1 MKLPLRT
8 KLTAW
13 YTAVLVVAFAGFAWI
28 ADYGFQHSIETTVN
42 DSSRADV
49 ASIREVLLRTVPKG
63 PAEVADELNEVAG
76 LWTGGALLE
85 VSDAQGQL
93 IFQSPAFQH
102 PDRPI
107 PEAVESEVRFG
118 TANLEVTEYR
128 IASQIIAAGGQH
140 FRVRA
145 AVPTEPFDQ
154 ALDRFRIILK
164 ETLPLLVILAAF
176 TGYWLS
182 GRALSPVNAII
193 QTARGIGVSNL
204 SGRLAVPQAN
214 DELRRLS
221 ETLNAMLGRIELSV
235 KRLTQFT
242 ADASHDLRTPIA
254 LIRTSAELALRR
266 SRSADEY
273 RETLERILA
282 TSEETTR
289 LIEDLLTLARADAGA
304 VVLQLRCEDIVP
316 LVAHAAEES
325 ALLAAA
331 KSVQFSRSL
340 PAAPLT
346 VSLDSRA
353 IERLLLILLENAIKY
368 TPAGSSVLLHLTNE
382 DDRACI
388 EVRDTGIGISESDL
402 PHIFERF
409 YRADVARS
417 RDSGGSGLGL
427 AIARWI
433 VEQHGGVIEAQST
446 LGRGSA
452 FRVTLPLAGQAQPSS
467 ELVGAVS

>member
-1 MKLPLRT
+1 MKLSLRT

-13 YTAVLVVAFAGFAWI
+13 YTTVLVLAVAGFGAI
-28 ADYGFQHSIETTVN
+28 ADYGFQDSIDTTVN
-42 DSSRADV
+42 DASRADV
-49 ASIREVLLRTVPKG
+49 ASIQEVLVRTVPKG

-76 LWTGGALLE
+76 LWTGSVLLE
-85 VSDAQGQL
+85 VSNPQGQI
-93 IFQSPAFQH
+93 IFQSAGFRH
-102 PDRPI
+102 PDRAI
-107 PEAVESEVRFG
+107 PEPIQSELRFA
-118 TANLEVTEYR
+118 TANLDATEYR
-128 IASQIIAAGGQH
+128 IASQIVAVDGQK

-154 ALDRFRIILK
+154 ALDRFRVILK
-164 ETLPLLVILAAF
+164 GALPLLVIFAALA
-176 TGYWLS
+176 GYWLS

-204 SGRLAVPQAN
+204 SGRLAVPAAN
-214 DELRRLS
+214 DELRHLS

-273 RETLERILA
+273 RETLARILS

-304 VVLQLRCEDIVP
+304 AILQLRSEDIVP
-316 LVAHAAEES
+316 HVTRAAEQS

-331 KSVQFSRSL
+331 KSVQFSRSI

-346 VSLDSRA
+346 FSLDSRA
-353 IERLLLILLENAIKY
+353 IERLLLILLENAVKY
-368 TPAGSSVLLHLTNE
+368 TPAGGSVSLQLTNE
-382 DDRACI
+382 GERVSI
-388 EVRDTGIGISESDL
+388 EVRDTGIGISERDL

-409 YRADVARS
+409 YRADVART

-446 LGRGSA
+446 LGGGSI
-452 FRVTLPLAGQAQPSS
+452 FRVTLPLAGETQASP
-467 ELVGAVS
+467 ELISTIS

>member
-1 MKLPLRT
+1 MKLSLRT

-13 YTAVLVVAFAGFAWI
+13 YTTVLVLAFAGFGAI

-42 DSSRADV
+42 DASQADV
-49 ASIREVLLRTVPKG
+49 ASIREVLVRTVPKG

-76 LWTGGALLE
+76 LWTGSVLLE
-85 VSDAQGQL
+85 VSNAQGQ
-93 IFQSPAFQH
+93 IVFQSAGFQH
-102 PDRPI
+102 PDRAI
-107 PEAVESEVRFG
+107 PEAIESELRFA
-118 TANLEVTEYR
+118 TANLDATEYR
-128 IASQIIAAGGQH
+128 IASQIVAVDGLK

-154 ALDRFRIILK
+154 ALDRFRVILK
-164 ETLPLLVILAAF
+164 GTLPLLVIFAALA
-176 TGYWLS
+176 GYWLS

-193 QTARGIGVSNL
+193 QTARGIGVCNL
-204 SGRLAVPQAN
+204 SGRLAVPPAN
-214 DELRRLS
+214 DELRNLS

-273 RETLERILA
+273 RETLARILS

-304 VVLQLRCEDIVP
+304 AILQLRCEDIVP
-316 LVAHAAEES
+316 HVARAAEQS

-331 KSVQFSRSL
+331 KSVQFSRSI

-346 VSLDSRA
+346 LSLDSRA
-353 IERLLLILLENAIKY
+353 IERLLLILLENAVNY
-368 TPAGSSVLLHLTNE
+368 TPAGGSVSLQLTNE
-382 DDRACI
+382 GERVRL
-388 EVRDTGIGISESDL
+388 EVRDTGIGISERDL

-446 LGRGSA
+446 LGGGSI
-452 FRVTLPLAGQAQPSS
+452 FCVTLPVAAQAQASP
-467 ELVGAVS
+467 ELISAVS